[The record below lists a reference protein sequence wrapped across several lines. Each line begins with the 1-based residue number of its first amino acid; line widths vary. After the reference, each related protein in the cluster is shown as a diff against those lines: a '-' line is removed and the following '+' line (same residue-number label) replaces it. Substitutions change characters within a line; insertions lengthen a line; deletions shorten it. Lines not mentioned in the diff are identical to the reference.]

1 MTRRTSVAERAL
13 DEAGIGRLVDVLVDA
28 EALRF
33 GDLITKSG
41 RPTPYFV
48 NFGQIRTGGQ
58 LAALAECYADGIMRI
73 FAGEV
78 DVLFGPAYK
87 GIPLA
92 VATSLALQ
100 RRRLDVGFSFDRKE
114 AKDHGEGGVI
124 VGSQPKDGDRIVIL
138 EDVTTAGTSLR
149 ASLPLLRGAAD
160 VDVVGVIVGVDRLEH
175 ADEPTETALDGIGR
189 SLGVRVAALATIE
202 DVARRL
208 DGRTISDD
216 DLARID
222 AHLDRYGARRP

>member
-1 MTRRTSVAERAL
+1 VAERAL
-13 DEAGIGRLVDVLVDA
+13 DDAGIARLVDVLVDA

-48 NFGQIRTGGQ
+48 NFGQVRTGPQ
-58 LAALAECYADGIMRI
+58 LAALAECYADGIEHV
-73 FAGEV
+73 FSGEV

-100 RRRLDVGFSFDRKE
+100 QRGIDVGFSFDRKE
-114 AKDHGEGGVI
+114 AKDHGEGGTI
-124 VGSQPKDGDRIVIL
+124 VGAQPADGDRIVIL

-149 ASLPLLRGAAD
+149 ESLPLLRSAAD
-160 VDVVGVIVGVDRLEH
+160 VNVVGVLVGVDRLEH
-175 ADEPTETALDGIGR
+175 ADEPSETALDGIGR
-189 SLGVRVAALATIE
+189 MLGVRVAALATIE

-208 DGRTISDD
+208 HGRSIGDE
-216 DLARID
+216 DLARIRS
-222 AHLDRYGARRP
+222 HLDRYTARPA